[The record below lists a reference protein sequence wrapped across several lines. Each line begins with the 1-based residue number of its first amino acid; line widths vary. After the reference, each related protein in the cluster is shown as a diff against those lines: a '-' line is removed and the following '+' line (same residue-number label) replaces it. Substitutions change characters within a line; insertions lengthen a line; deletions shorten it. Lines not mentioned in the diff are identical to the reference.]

1 MNTPI
6 NRITGVAVIAAAM
19 LASTAVAQ
27 PTAAPSPGDKP
38 GVVMT
43 DVVELTARVDAVDYR
58 KRLVTLTGPQGN
70 TVVVKAGPEVKNL
83 EQIKPGDQLIV
94 RHYESVALFVR
105 KSSDPPVAAEASA
118 VAVAAKGDKPA
129 GIMVDTAEITARV
142 EAIDY
147 AKRTVTL
154 KGPEGKSTTLKV
166 DPSVKRFPEIKKG
179 DEVVV
184 RRTEALAVAVRKP

>member
-43 DVVELTARVDAVDYR
+43 DVVELTAKVDAVDYR

-70 TVVVKAGPEVKNL
+70 TVVVKAGP
-83 EQIKPGDQLIV
+83 
-94 RHYESVALFVR
+94 
-105 KSSDPPVAAEASA
+105 SSDPPVAAEASA